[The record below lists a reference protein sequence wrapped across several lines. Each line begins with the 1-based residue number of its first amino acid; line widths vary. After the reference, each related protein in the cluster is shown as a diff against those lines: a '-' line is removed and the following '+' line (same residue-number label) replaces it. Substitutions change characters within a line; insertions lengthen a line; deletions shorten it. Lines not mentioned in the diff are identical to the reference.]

1 MKHTQNTY
9 PDLQRAFCARYRC
22 SPDAFVRKAF
32 WKGLPFHAWLLAP
45 IIGGIEHPRYQ
56 HDVEVLKTIGEASSL
71 DDLNRALDELWS
83 LQELNRDWISRL
95 LGLRSST
102 ARLST
107 LLVPLIEKVEAAPM
121 ADCLP
126 RDPGTAPTVQLD
138 GRHRSSEFAPQ
149 RLRRALRIHGA
160 VTGGQE
166 IDKVLTQ
173 EQISRRELEELL
185 AEFALLRA
193 EVGWLQS
200 YLRERQ
206 ELEERRSMKQGLQ
219 SASAA

>member
-1 MKHTQNTY
+1 MNHPQNTY
-9 PDLQRAFCARYRC
+9 PDLRHAFCARYRC
-22 SPDAFVRKAF
+22 SPEDFVPKAF
-32 WKGLPFHAWLLAP
+32 WKGLPFHAWPLSLFC
-45 IIGGIEHPRYQ
+45 GGIRHPRYQ
-56 HDVEVLKTIGEASSL
+56 HDLEVLRSIGEAVSL
-71 DDLNRALDELWS
+71 DDLNRCLDELWS

-95 LGLRSST
+95 LGLQSST

-107 LLVPLIEKVEAAPM
+107 LLAPLIEQVEPAPS
-121 ADCLP
+121 ATCVL
-126 RDPGTAPTVQLD
+126 RESGTAHTATLEV
-138 GRHRSSEFAPQ
+138 RHRSSEFAPQ

-185 AEFALLRA
+185 AEFAMLRA

-206 ELEERRSMKQGLQ
+206 ELEQRRSMKQGLH
-219 SASAA
+219 SASVA

>member
-45 IIGGIEHPRYQ
+45 FVGGIQHPRYQ

-83 LQELNRDWISRL
+83 LQELNRDWFSGL
-95 LGLRSST
+95 LRLRSST
-102 ARLST
+102 VRLSALFT
-107 LLVPLIEKVEAAPM
+107 PLLEVVEPSV
-121 ADCLP
+121 
-126 RDPGTAPTVQLD
+126 APTEAVTEVGTVGPAVLD
-138 GRHRSSEFAPQ
+138 VRHRSSEFAPQ

-185 AEFALLRA
+185 AEFAMLRA

-200 YLRERQ
+200 YLNERR
-206 ELEERRSMKQGLQ
+206 ELEERRSMKQGLH

>member
-9 PDLQRAFCARYRC
+9 PDLQHAFCARYRC

-45 IIGGIEHPRYQ
+45 FVGGIQHPRYQ

-83 LQELNRDWISRL
+83 LQELNRDWFSSL
-95 LGLRSST
+95 LRLRSST
-102 ARLST
+102 VRLSVLFT
-107 LLVPLIEKVEAAPM
+107 PLLDGVETVVPAIPTATEAAAVGP
-121 ADCLP
+121 A
-126 RDPGTAPTVQLD
+126 VLD
-138 GRHRSSEFAPQ
+138 VRHRSSEFAPQ

-200 YLRERQ
+200 YLRERR
-206 ELEERRSMKQGLQ
+206 ELEERRSMKQGLH

>member
-32 WKGLPFHAWLLAP
+32 WKGLPLHAWLLAP
-45 IIGGIEHPRYQ
+45 FVGGILHPRYQ

-83 LQELNRDWISRL
+83 LQELNRDWFSSL
-95 LGLRSST
+95 LRLRSST
-102 ARLST
+102 VRLSALFT
-107 LLVPLIEKVEAAPM
+107 PLLEVVEPAVAAIEAVTEAAPVGP
-121 ADCLP
+121 A
-126 RDPGTAPTVQLD
+126 VLD
-138 GRHRSSEFAPQ
+138 VRHRSSEFAPQ

-185 AEFALLRA
+185 AEFAMLRA

-200 YLRERQ
+200 YLRERR
-206 ELEERRSMKQGLQ
+206 ELEERRSMKQGLH

>member
-1 MKHTQNTY
+1 MKDTQNTY
-9 PDLQRAFCARYRC
+9 PDLLHAFCARYRC
-22 SPDAFVRKAF
+22 SPEDFLKKAF

-45 IIGGIEHPRYQ
+45 LVGGIRHPRYQ
-56 HDVEVLKTIGEASSL
+56 HDLEVLRNIGEAGTL

-83 LQELNRDWISRL
+83 LQELNRDWFSRL
-95 LGLRSST
+95 LRLQSST
-102 ARLST
+102 VRLSA
-107 LLVPLIEKVEAAPM
+107 LFGPLIEMVQPVS
-121 ADCLP
+121 LP
-126 RDPGTAPTVQLD
+126 VGGSAESALSQTTLLD
-138 GRHRSSEFAPQ
+138 VRHRSSEFAPQ

-185 AEFALLRA
+185 AEFAMLRA

-200 YLRERQ
+200 YLRDRK
-206 ELEERRSMKQGLQ
+206 ELEQIRSVKPGLQ
-219 SASAA
+219 SAA

>member
-22 SPDAFVRKAF
+22 TPDAFVRKAF
-32 WKGLPFHAWLLAP
+32 WKAIPFHAWLLAP
-45 IIGGIEHPRYQ
+45 LVGGMRHPRYQ
-56 HDVEVLKTIGEASSL
+56 HDIEVLKTIGEASTL

-83 LQELNRDWISRL
+83 LQELNRDWFSSL
-95 LGLRSST
+95 LRLRSST
-102 ARLST
+102 IRLSALFT
-107 LLVPLIEKVEAAPM
+107 PLLDVVVPVVAPLPASVDAAN
-121 ADCLP
+121 A
-126 RDPGTAPTVQLD
+126 GQTVLEV
-138 GRHRSSEFAPQ
+138 RHRSSEFAPQ

-166 IDKVLTQ
+166 IDKVLSQ
-173 EQISRRELEELL
+173 EQISRRELEALVS
-185 AEFALLRA
+185 EFALLRA

-200 YLRERQ
+200 YLRERE
-206 ELEERRSMKQGLQ
+206 ELEELRSMKPGLQ